1 MPENRLE
8 TEWKTEDNIY
18 EKILLELGEQ
28 RRDLVVLDADLAR
41 ATQTKLFMGS
51 FPERYFDV
59 GIAEQN
65 MTCIA
70 AGMALSGRPVI
81 ISTFSV
87 FLTQRACDQV
97 NVSIAYAKT
106 NVKLVG
112 IEAGLSSGRNG
123 ASHQSLEDLAI
134 MRAMPNMTVMAPLDT
149 VEIREAVKAA
159 VNFDGP
165 VYMRMRRGPVPVV
178 FGEDYRFQWGRGVTL
193 CQGRDVSII
202 STGIM
207 TEEAIK
213 AANIL
218 GQEGIQAE
226 VLHLHTLKPL
236 DTNAIVQVAVKTGA
250 VVTAENHSIYGG
262 LGSAVAEV
270 LGENHPTPL
279 KRIGIRDMFGE
290 TGGREYLFGK
300 FKLTPQD
307 MADAARD
314 VMKRKRGTK

>member
-1 MPENRLE
+1 
-8 TEWKTEDNIY
+8 
-18 EKILLELGEQ
+18 
-28 RRDLVVLDADLAR
+28 
-41 ATQTKLFMGS
+41 
-51 FPERYFDV
+51 
-59 GIAEQN
+59 
-65 MTCIA
+65 
-70 AGMALSGRPVI
+70 
-81 ISTFSV
+81 
-87 FLTQRACDQV
+87 
-97 NVSIAYAKT
+97 
-106 NVKLVG
+106 
-112 IEAGLSSGRNG
+112 
-123 ASHQSLEDLAI
+123 
-134 MRAMPNMTVMAPLDT
+134 
-149 VEIREAVKAA
+149 
-159 VNFDGP
+159 
-165 VYMRMRRGPVPVV
+165 
-178 FGEDYRFQWGRGVTL
+178 
-193 CQGRDVSII
+193 
-202 STGIM
+202 M